1 MEAVRKVQLQCIG
14 IGALAAKKFGLLV
27 TKGSSSVGPRIAQK
41 VLGAN
46 MLLTALRTPLQSCS
60 ACLTVALWRSPARM
74 TSWN

>member
-46 MLLTALRTPLQSCS
+46 MLLTALRTPL
-60 ACLTVALWRSPARM
+60 
-74 TSWN
+74 